1 MKLFPSCIV
10 CFCFCIYLFANV
22 YAQDSSAIKIQ
33 NTKIQNRYVDFF
45 FYTGTYD
52 LVAFRIVENDLSYQL
67 NLGVDDSL
75 TYCFQTSPENFKL
88 LMEKMEKFRK
98 EIETQT
104 TQAVKCK
111 SCPTLQIFWY
121 DGDKERSVLKRA
133 YNIPASVNEIL
144 NLCYNASEN
153 KKQCTLDKN
162 IFKCFQGFENAYSRP
177 K

>member
-1 MKLFPSCIV
+1 M
-10 CFCFCIYLFANV
+10 
-22 YAQDSSAIKIQ
+22 YAQDSSAIQ
-33 NTKIQNRYVDFF
+33 VENTVIKNRYVDFF

-52 LVAFRIVENDLSYQL
+52 LIAFRIVENNPSYELSI
-67 NLGVDDSL
+67 GIDDSA
-75 TYCFQTSPENFKL
+75 TYCFQITSEIFTL
-88 LMEKMEKFRK
+88 LMTKMDAFRK
-98 EIETQT
+98 ELETQT
-104 TQAVKCK
+104 TQTVKCK

-133 YNIPASVNEIL
+133 YNIPVSINEIM

-162 IFKCFQGFENAYSRP
+162 IFKSFQGFENTFSRP